1 MTGLRLE
8 ALPAAHGD
16 ALLLEWGGHRML
28 VDGGPAGRYRT
39 VHDRVAALPS
49 RDLDVLAVTHIDGDH
64 IEGVVRLLQDR
75 RALGLRVGDVW
86 FNGWPQ
92 LDAISD
98 RQGADQGEMVG
109 AVLTRDR
116 LPWNAA
122 TAGAA
127 VVVPPDGDLPV
138 LPLPGAKATLL
149 SPGPGEL
156 ATLKRNWVKV
166 LDEVGVKP
174 GRPEEALKRLEKRRD
189 LSGIEDLQGA
199 SGKLDSSVANAS
211 SIAMLLEID
220 DGPSVLLTGDGH
232 GDVLAAGLRRLA
244 SRRGVDR
251 GHVDAFK
258 LPHHGSAGN
267 VTDELLGLV
276 DTTRYVVSTNGAKFK
291 HPDEA
296 AILRIVSGETRR
308 EDVPVELVF
317 NYASPTTDPW
327 ADEET
332 QRRLRYTATFP
343 ADTSAGAVLDL

>member
-1 MTGLRLE
+1 VTGLRLA

-28 VDGGPAGRYRT
+28 VDGGPLGTYRT

-49 RDLDVLAVTHIDGDH
+49 RDVDVLAVTHVDGDH

-75 RALGLRVGDVW
+75 RALGLRLGDVW

-92 LDAISD
+92 LDVLGD
-98 RQGADQGEMVG
+98 RQGANQGEMVG
-109 AVLTRDR
+109 ALLLRDR
-116 LPWNAA
+116 LPWNAVVG
-122 TAGAA
+122 GAP
-127 VVVPPDGDLPV
+127 VVVPEGGDLPV
-138 LPLPGAKATLL
+138 LPLPGATATLI

-156 ATLKRNWVKV
+156 ATLKVNWVKV
-166 LDEVGVKP
+166 LAEMGVKP
-174 GRPEEALKRLEKRRD
+174 GHPEEALKRLAKRRD

-199 SGKLDSSVANAS
+199 SGKPDSSIANAS
-211 SIAMLLEID
+211 SIALLVEVD
-220 DGPSVLLTGDGH
+220 GGPSVLLTGDGH
-232 GDVLAAGLRRLA
+232 GDVLAVGLRRLA
-244 SRRGVDR
+244 AKRGVER
-251 GHVDAFK
+251 IHVDAFK

-296 AILRIVSGETRR
+296 AILRIVSGDTRR

-317 NYASPTTDPW
+317 NYASPTTTPW
-327 ADEET
+327 GDEET

-343 ADTSAGAVLDL
+343 GVASAGAVVEL